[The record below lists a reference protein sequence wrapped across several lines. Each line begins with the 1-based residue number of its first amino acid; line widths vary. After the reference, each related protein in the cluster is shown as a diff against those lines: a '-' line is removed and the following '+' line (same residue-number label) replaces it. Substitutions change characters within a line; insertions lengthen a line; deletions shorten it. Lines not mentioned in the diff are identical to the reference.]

1 MLTSEEQQARREFYA
16 DVFGAD
22 QLALIEEQRE
32 HLWPVQYYQEK
43 IEGLSDRGFANPVKM
58 IASQPTILCYSFDN
72 IDAKIDG
79 LRERGFANPV
89 KMITLLPTLLS
100 LSFDNIDAK
109 IDGLRERGFANPVK
123 MITSLP
129 AILNLSFDNINH
141 KLRLARRLGV
151 DAQVFITHSF
161 VFISMSARHYVPL
174 IRACRRVGKDPTP
187 RNIMWAYKKKLY
199 L

>member
-58 IASQPTILCYSFDN
+58 IASQPTILCY
-72 IDAKIDG
+72 
-79 LRERGFANPV
+79 
-89 KMITLLPTLLS
+89 
-100 LSFDNIDAK
+100 SFDNIDAK

>member
-43 IEGLSDRGFANPVKM
+43 IEGLSD
-58 IASQPTILCYSFDN
+58 
-72 IDAKIDG
+72 
-79 LRERGFANPV
+79 
-89 KMITLLPTLLS
+89 
-100 LSFDNIDAK
+100 
-109 IDGLRERGFANPVK
+109 RGFANPVK